1 MGGGRRLELTAG
13 RIYTVRLC
21 SGELRR
27 WRFDGQ
33 DGRGFA
39 WWHDVDTGMGFS
51 EAGLLYAWELLQEDE
66 DGG

>member
-1 MGGGRRLELTAG
+1 MELRVG
-13 RIYTVRLC
+13 QIYAVRLC

-33 DGRGFA
+33 DARGFA
-39 WWHDVDTGMGFS
+39 WWHDVETDMGFS
-51 EAGLLYAWELLQEDE
+51 ESSLLYAWELLEAGE